1 MHLVVSAH
9 FTVFTPPAADRP
21 CLLCRHLLHCAYLQ
35 LISVTH
41 VTGPWPGP
49 EDGVCKGMVCV
60 QRHLS
65 AMKTGGLFLLS
76 FACVS
81 PAGTLHKGTVLSPLS
96 HTAAGLWSQ
105 LFSSLACCD
114 FRLLDVFA
122 GQGQLLLLTA
132 PGWTLLCGCHPVWWC
147 YHQKKSRQYIALH
160 SLPVVRKHFPHGFGG
175 FECVVICNHFSMEF

>member
-1 MHLVVSAH
+1 MVSAH

-81 PAGTLHKGTVLSPLS
+81 QAGTLHKGTVLSPLS

-114 FRLLDVFA
+114 FRLLDAFA
-122 GQGQLLLLTA
+122 GQSQLLLLTA
-132 PGWTLLCGCHPVWWC
+132 PGWTLLCGCHPVWLVLSSEEKQTV
-147 YHQKKSRQYIALH
+147 YSFALFTCG
-160 SLPVVRKHFPHGFGG
+160 SETFPPWVWGF
-175 FECVVICNHFSMEF
+175 